1 MRRYHLL
8 LPLLFAANPVLFL
21 YVHNFG
27 QVRLPEIL
35 LPLAAS
41 LLFGLLALLVS
52 RRFARDWGRAAIT
65 ASIFLVVFFSYGHAA
80 DALFSHHMGDP
91 PEPVDFLLSPAVCLL
106 AICFAALIAG
116 QADDPKPLVNTFTVA
131 AVALV
136 AASLFQVVPA
146 ELTRKRPV
154 LPRVA
159 EADLQVSPDAP
170 ACKGTPPDIYYIILD
185 RYYGPDATKVILDFD
200 NHEFLDWLHSK
211 GFYVANKSRTNY
223 ARTCL
228 SLASSLN
235 MVYLTDLARQMG
247 KDSPDETPTYLML
260 QDHALQRFLKA
271 RGYRYIH
278 TGSWWDPTRFNR
290 HADLNLGSP
299 FVPISQFSALVLDTT
314 LLRPFLASLRLVPDS
329 RLRHRVTTLYQLDQ
343 LRRVPASP
351 GPKFVF
357 AHLLLPHQPWVFG
370 SNEQPLTLSQS
381 MGDPVGRCRD
391 QIEYANRR
399 ARELIEDILAHSA
412 RPPIIVLQADEG
424 MELGAPGERAVRANG
439 VTVMSSERYHFCILN
454 AYYLPGM
461 NQKELYPSISPVNSF
476 RVVLNHYFGTH
487 LAHLPDV
494 SWYFPDVR
502 RPYDQTD
509 VTQAVR

>member
-8 LPLLFAANPVLFL
+8 LPLLFSANPVLFL
-21 YVHNFG
+21 YAHNFG
-27 QVRLPEIL
+27 QARLPEIL

-41 LLFGLLALLVS
+41 LLFGLLVLLVS
-52 RRFARDWGRAAIT
+52 RLFARDSGRAAIA

-80 DALFSHHMGDP
+80 DALFSHRMGEP
-91 PEPVDFLLSPAVCLL
+91 TEPVDFLLSPAVCLVT
-106 AICFAALIAG
+106 ICLAALIAG
-116 QADDPKPLVNTFTVA
+116 QATDPRPVLNAFTVA

-136 AASLFQVVPA
+136 ATSLFQVVPA

-159 EADLQVSPDAP
+159 EADLRVSPDAP
-170 ACKGTPPDIYYIILD
+170 ACKGTPPDIYYIVFD
-185 RYYGPDATKVILDFD
+185 RYYGPEATEVILDFD
-200 NHEFLDWLHSK
+200 NREFLDWLRRK
-211 GFYVANKSRTNY
+211 GFYVADKSRTNY

-235 MVYLTDLARQMG
+235 MVYLTDLVRQMG
-247 KDSPDETPTYLML
+247 KDSPDETPTYQML

-290 HADLNLGSP
+290 HADLKLGSP
-299 FVPISQFSALVLDTT
+299 FVPLSQFSRLLLDTT
-314 LLRPFLASLRLVPDS
+314 LARPFLASLGLVPDS

-343 LRRVPASP
+343 LRHVPARP

-370 SNEQPLTLSQS
+370 PKGQPLTLSQS
-381 MGDPVGRCRD
+381 MGDREGHCRD
-391 QIEYANRR
+391 QFEYANLC
-399 ARELIEDILAHSA
+399 ARELIENILAHSP
-412 RPPIIVLQADEG
+412 RPPIIILQADEG
-424 MELGAPGERAVRANG
+424 MDMGVMGERAVAVNG
-439 VTVMSSERYHFCILN
+439 VKLTSGERYHFCILN

-461 NQKELYPSISPVNSF
+461 NQRELYPSISPVNSF

-494 SWYFPDVR
+494 SWYFSDVT